1 MTHVASP
8 NHIIEESSSNSD
20 DEPSAKML
28 ARQQTAQRLRE
39 QRQGLRKDQGKK
51 DKNNGSKPRRS
62 RHTILFVKNI
72 DPDATVKEL
81 KDLFNKFGNVKNVEK
96 LKRKPTQEKGT
107 AYITFSSPKS
117 LEKVLEINKLKKNH
131 FQNKLKVFQGDL
143 LDKTF
148 LDNVF
153 LRLTKIN
160 QKIDGVIHFAGLKS
174 VAESVSE
181 PLRYWEA
188 NVNGTIN
195 LLTMMKKFNCNTLVF
210 SSSAAVYAQSDN
222 APLSEKSSIKPM
234 NPYGSTKL
242 TIESILKDIFNS
254 SNERPNFASLRYFN
268 PIGAHS
274 SGLIGE
280 DPKVKPNNIF
290 PLIMNTAQGIQKE
303 LKIHGNDW
311 PTKDGTPIR
320 DYIHVMDL
328 ADAHIKVLENLFHD
342 SSRYINLNIGTGIGT
357 TVLDL
362 VKTFEKVNNV
372 QVPYVFTDRRSGD
385 ACYVVA
391 DNSLL
396 LNEFEISPRKTIEE
410 MCRDGWKW
418 KTLNPIGF

>member
-1 MTHVASP
+1 
-8 NHIIEESSSNSD
+8 
-20 DEPSAKML
+20 
-28 ARQQTAQRLRE
+28 
-39 QRQGLRKDQGKK
+39 
-51 DKNNGSKPRRS
+51 
-62 RHTILFVKNI
+62 
-72 DPDATVKEL
+72 
-81 KDLFNKFGNVKNVEK
+81 
-96 LKRKPTQEKGT
+96 
-107 AYITFSSPKS
+107 
-117 LEKVLEINKLKKNH
+117 
-131 FQNKLKVFQGDL
+131 
-143 LDKTF
+143 
-148 LDNVF
+148 
-153 LRLTKIN
+153 
-160 QKIDGVIHFAGLKS
+160 
-174 VAESVSE
+174 
-181 PLRYWEA
+181 
-188 NVNGTIN
+188 
-195 LLTMMKKFNCNTLVF
+195 MMNKFNCNTLVF
-210 SSSAAVYAQSDN
+210 SSSAAVYAQSGN
-222 APLSEKSSIKPM
+222 ALLSEESPIKPM

-254 SNERPNFASLRYFN
+254 SNARPNFASLRYFN

-290 PLIMNTAQGIQKE
+290 PLIINTAQGIQKE

-328 ADAHIKVLENLFHD
+328 ADVHIKVLENLFHD

-396 LNEFEISPRKTIEE
+396 LNEFKISPRKTIEE

>member
-1 MTHVASP
+1 M
-8 NHIIEESSSNSD
+8 
-20 DEPSAKML
+20 
-28 ARQQTAQRLRE
+28 
-39 QRQGLRKDQGKK
+39 
-51 DKNNGSKPRRS
+51 
-62 RHTILFVKNI
+62 KNI
-72 DPDATVKEL
+72 LVTGGAGFIGSHTCLLLLES
-81 KDLFNKFGNVKNVEK
+81 GYNVYVVDSFIN
-96 LKRKPTQEKGT
+96 
-107 AYITFSSPKS
+107 SSPKS
-117 LEKVLEINKLKKNH
+117 LEKVLEINKLKKNLS
-131 FQNKLKVFQGDL
+131 QNELKVFQGDL

-148 LDNVF
+148 LNNVF
-153 LRLTKIN
+153 LKLTKIN

-280 DPKVKPNNIF
+280 DPKVKQNNIF
-290 PLIMNTAQGIQKE
+290 PLIINTAQGIQKE

-328 ADAHIKVLENLFHD
+328 ADVHIKVLENLFHD